1 MKRENRHNILLRYAF
16 ILICILLMAA
26 AIVYKLI
33 DNTVISAPEWN
44 KKAMTELSRT
54 EKIMPERGNI
64 LASDGSVL
72 ATSLWF
78 YTVRIDYRCEK
89 FAEDT

>member
-54 EKIMPERGNI
+54 EKSCPS
-64 LASDGSVL
+64 A
-72 ATSLWF
+72 ATYLRRTAVYLPQACGF
-78 YTVRIDYRCEK
+78 TR
-89 FAEDT
+89 